1 MTGNVYS
8 TICPG
13 CNFGCGL
20 YLRENG
26 KLEVDFRKSSP
37 ANAGK
42 LCRFGMSLPRF
53 YTPARSMVEGKDT
66 TLEEAAKEAAKRISA
81 GKGST
86 GFLSFGNS
94 TCEELLA
101 VRKFAESFGS
111 LYTGTDFEAL
121 PEDTH
126 QSLNIGIPYSEIEA
140 AKHIVLFIDPYEQ
153 YPLIVRRLLS
163 AKKKGAKITSI
174 WWKDLPLAD
183 ENLRLSDI
191 PKLLLTK
198 DSLIISD
205 FHPLSDPE
213 QVKGILSLAKNAG
226 ARITFLK
233 PFANSTGAY
242 ILSKDAKQKSLAQLI
257 EDINKGTIKTL
268 FCFESDPLE
277 LIQSDV
283 LGKLTNLIIQTGRAG
298 AITKKAHIVIAHEP
312 LYKKKGTLINNEGR
326 AQALGGAG
334 TGGLE
339 ALGIIAGA
347 KFEFDSLHESVK
359 KTLGIAAVD
368 EFTIPKYERPP
379 YGAIQAVPK
388 PLEAKTALVSVY
400 NPFMWFGLAN
410 DNDFVE
416 INMNTVRALK
426 LLKGGTVKI
435 KSNGSAIDKR
445 FRVAPVQDNVLLT
458 CRKFGIEKGTITPVE
473 LSR

>member
-1 MTGNVYS
+1 MTDNVYS

-53 YTPARSMVEGKDT
+53 YMPVKSMMEGKET
-66 TLEEAAKEAAKRISA
+66 ALEEAAKEAAKKISA
-81 GKGST
+81 GST
-86 GFLSFGNS
+86 AFLSFGNT
-94 TCEELLA
+94 TCEELIA
-101 VRKFAESFGS
+101 FQKIAEPY
-111 LYTGTDFEAL
+111 LCTGVDFEAL
-121 PEDTH
+121 PKDTY
-126 QSLNIGIPYSEIEA
+126 QTMSVGLPYSEIEA

-163 AKKKGAKITSI
+163 AKNKGAKITAV
-174 WWKDLPLAD
+174 WWKDLPLAN
-183 ENLRLSDI
+183 ENLRPSDI
-191 PKLLLTK
+191 SKLQLTR
-198 DSLIISD
+198 DSLVIADI
-205 FHPLSDPE
+205 HPLSDIE
-213 QVKGILSLAKNAG
+213 QVKNILSLAKNAE
-226 ARITFLK
+226 AKITFLK

-242 ILSKDAKQKSLAQLI
+242 IISKDAKQKSLKTLI
-257 EDINKGTIKTL
+257 EDINTGAIKTL
-268 FCFESDPLE
+268 FCLESDPS
-277 LIQSDV
+277 LIIPQET
-283 LGKLTNLIIQTGRAG
+283 LGKLTSLIVQAG
-298 AITKKAHIVIAHEP
+298 HASEVTPEANVVIASEP

-334 TGGLE
+334 MGGLE
-339 ALGIIAGA
+339 ALGIMAGA
-347 KFEFDSLHESVK
+347 KFEFDALHESLK

-379 YGAIQAVPK
+379 YGAIQTAPK
-388 PLEAKTALVSVY
+388 PVEAKTALVSVY
-400 NPFMWFGLAN
+400 NPFMWFNLWD

-416 INMNTVRALK
+416 LNLNTVRALK
-426 LLKGGTVKI
+426 LLKAGTIKM
-435 KSNGSAIDKR
+435 KSNGSALEKK

-458 CRKFGIEKGTITPVE
+458 GNRFGIERGIITSVE
-473 LSR
+473 ISR

>member
-1 MTGNVYS
+1 MNIYP

-26 KLEVDFRKSSP
+26 KLEIDFRKSSP

-53 YTPARSMVEGKDT
+53 YAPVKSMIDGKET

-81 GKGST
+81 GKDSVA
-86 GFLSFGNS
+86 FLSFGNT

-101 VRKFAESFGS
+101 FQKIA
-111 LYTGTDFEAL
+111 GTMYAGVNFEAL
-121 PEDTH
+121 PRDTY
-126 QSLNIGIPYSEIEA
+126 QTLSIGIPYSEIEQ

-163 AKKKGAKITSI
+163 AKNKGARITSV

-183 ENLRLSDI
+183 ENLRPNEVS
-191 PKLLLTK
+191 KLQLTK
-198 DSLIISD
+198 DSLVISD
-205 FHPLSDPE
+205 FHPISDTE
-213 QVKGILSLAKNAG
+213 QVKGVLALASNAG
-226 ARITFLK
+226 AKITFLK

-242 ILSKDAKQKSLAQLI
+242 ILSKDAKQRSLTQLI

-268 FCFESDPLE
+268 FCLESDPFE
-277 LIQSDV
+277 LIPQET
-283 LGKLTNLIIQTGRAG
+283 LGKLENIIVQTGRAS
-298 AITKKAHIVIAHEP
+298 ALTAKASVVIAHEP

-326 AQALGGAG
+326 AQALGGSG
-334 TGGLE
+334 VNGLE

-347 KFEFDSLHESVK
+347 KFEFDALHESVK
-359 KTLGIAAVD
+359 KTLGISVVD
-368 EFTIPKYERPP
+368 EFTIPKYERPA
-379 YGAIQAVPK
+379 YGAIQAAPK

-400 NPFMWFGLAN
+400 NPFMWFNLAD

-416 INMNTVRALK
+416 LNLGTTRALR
-426 LLKGGTVKI
+426 LLKGGVIKI
-435 KSNGSAIDKR
+435 KSNGSAIEKK
-445 FRVAPVQDNVLLT
+445 FKVAPVQENVLLA
-458 CRKFGIEKGTITPVE
+458 CKKFGIEKGAVTNVE
-473 LSR
+473 VSR